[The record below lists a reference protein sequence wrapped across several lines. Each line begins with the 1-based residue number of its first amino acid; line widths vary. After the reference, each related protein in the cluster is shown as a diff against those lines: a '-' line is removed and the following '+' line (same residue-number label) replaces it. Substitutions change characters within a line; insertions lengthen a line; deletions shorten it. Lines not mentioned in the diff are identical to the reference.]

1 MDNLGLLRTSLRA
14 DLKIVDKDDVIEAL
28 IDDKVLVNVDATDA
42 ANLVG
47 EEGNTFFVD
56 AK

>member
-1 MDNLGLLRTSLRA
+1 VENLGLPITSLWA
-14 DLKIVDKDDVIEAL
+14 DLTIVDDDDVIEAL
-28 IDDKVLVNVDATDA
+28 IDDEVLVNIDATDA
-42 ANLVG
+42 ANMVG

>member
-1 MDNLGLLRTSLRA
+1 MD
-14 DLKIVDKDDVIEAL
+14 DDDVIEAL
-28 IDDKVLVNVDATDA
+28 IDDEVLVNIDATDA
-42 ANLVG
+42 ANMVG

>member
-1 MDNLGLLRTSLRA
+1 VDNLGLLRTSLRA